1 MYSEETL
8 SSYIE
13 TINCA
18 DGDCLILALDMDMID
33 VETGNSIIS
42 AIEEKMPG
50 VKVVGVP
57 VDTITGVLHLKRN
70 SHFAA
75 EPILPTKPVGCYTD
89 EEMATWP
96 FD

>member
-18 DGDCLILALDMDMID
+18 DGDCLILAFDMID
-33 VETGNSIIS
+33 IETGNSIIA

-50 VKVVGVP
+50 IKVVGVP
-57 VDTITGVLHLKRN
+57 ADTITGVLHLKR
-70 SHFAA
+70 SPRFST
-75 EPILPTKPVGCYTD
+75 EPILPVDPVGCYTD

>member
-1 MYSEETL
+1 MYNEETL

-18 DGDCLILALDMDMID
+18 DGDCLILAFDMDMID
-33 VETGNSIIS
+33 IDTGNSIITT
-42 AIEEKMPG
+42 IEEKMPG
-50 VKVVGVP
+50 IKAVGVP
-57 VDTITGVLHLKRN
+57 ANTITGVLHLKRN
-70 SHFAA
+70 SFV
-75 EPILPTKPVGCYTD
+75 PTEPVGCYTD